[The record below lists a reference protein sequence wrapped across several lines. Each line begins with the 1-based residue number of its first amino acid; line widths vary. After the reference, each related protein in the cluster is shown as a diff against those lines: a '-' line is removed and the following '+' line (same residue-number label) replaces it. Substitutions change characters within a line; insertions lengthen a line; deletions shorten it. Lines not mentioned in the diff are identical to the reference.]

1 MTQLEKLKTL
11 VKEPGVD
18 ADEALLAVYLDEATQ
33 IIMSHRYP
41 YGNWPTDEEGNPV
54 LESQYTSLQVRVAEA
69 LYDKRGAE
77 GEQSHSENGIS
88 RSYGTDGVPLS
99 LLREIVPYATAVS

>member
-1 MTQLEKLKTL
+1 MDALTKLKFL
-11 VKEPGVD
+11 VREPGVELD
-18 ADEALLAVYLDEATQ
+18 DDLLNVYLDEATH

-41 YGNWPTDEEGNPV
+41 YGDWPVDSEGDPI
-54 LESQYTSLQVRVAEA
+54 LDTRYASLQVRIAEA

-99 LLREIVPYATAVS
+99 LLREIVPIASVV